1 MAGLSLRGGMP
12 LLKLPNGS
20 VSSVLSQSYSSEV
33 NTVCPGSSDPFYIVN
48 YYINYFLDILYHTE

>member
-20 VSSVLSQSYSSEV
+20 AASVSSVLSQSYSSEV
-33 NTVCPGSSDPFYIVN
+33 NIV
-48 YYINYFLDILYHTE
+48 YSKQKRRLINDKIFIQ